1 MCRVGV
7 QEIIRILSQLALRLD
22 VVCDGLGVGARLS
35 SEVAGENQRTR
46 SRSDSETQA
55 FDSVYMSARRQALN
69 MEIHE
74 IPA

>member
-1 MCRVGV
+1 MR
-7 QEIIRILSQLALRLD
+7 
-22 VVCDGLGVGARLS
+22 DGLGVGARLS